1 MTAIARVEVGRFDYE
16 LIGEFKFFKASVRP
30 SIVVRLTDEN
40 GVQGWGQSVP
50 IETWTYETVE
60 SVETTLR
67 HYLAPV
73 ILGAEPSDLAGV
85 HARMDRAIRPSFSV
99 GQPLCKA
106 AVDLACYDLWGRQTN
121 RSVSEILGGAR
132 QRQIKLSWTIQ
143 SPAISEAESQLALA
157 TTGGYD
163 SFNIKIGYPQTP
175 QYDLQLVQTVC
186 NFAPGGFHWA
196 DANTSYDVETAL
208 AMAPKL
214 ADAGLRGLELPLPPN
229 LMRGYQALKRQG
241 ALPIL
246 MDEGIIS
253 PVEVDEFIALKML
266 DGIAMKVARCGGL
279 WNASRIVAL
288 LRGNNLLVFGS
299 GLTDPDL
306 SLAATAHLFAWAGLD
321 TPTALNGPQY
331 IAGRGTTDPAF
342 RANGDMIPVPTA
354 PGLGITVDAR
364 VEKLL
369 SIAAQA

>member
-1 MTAIARVEVGRFDYE
+1 
-16 LIGEFKFFKASVRP
+16 
-30 SIVVRLTDEN
+30 
-40 GVQGWGQSVP
+40 
-50 IETWTYETVE
+50 VE

-214 ADAGLRGLELPLPPN
+214 ADARLRGLESPLPPN

-321 TPTALNGPQY
+321 TPTALKGPQY

>member
-1 MTAIARVEVGRFDYE
+1 MTGIARIEVGRFDYD
-16 LIGEFKFFKASVRP
+16 LVGEFKFFTKGVRP
-30 SIVVRLTDEN
+30 SIVVRLTDDN

-73 ILGAEPSDLAGV
+73 ILDADPSDLAAI
-85 HARMDRAIRPSFSV
+85 HERMDRAIRPSFSV
-99 GQPLCKA
+99 GQPVCKA
-106 AVDLACYDLWGRQTN
+106 AVDLACYDLWGKQTN
-121 RSVSEILGGAR
+121 RSVSELLGGAR
-132 QRQIKLSWTIQ
+132 QRQVRLSWTVN
-143 SPAISEAESQLALA
+143 SPTMADAEAQLALA
-157 TTGGYD
+157 NARGYD

-175 QYDLQLVQTVC
+175 QYDLQLVSMVC

-214 ADAGLRGLELPLPPN
+214 ADAGLQGLESPLPPN
-229 LMRGYQALKRQG
+229 RIRGYQTLKRQG

-246 MDEGIIS
+246 MDEGIVS
-253 PVEVDEFIALKML
+253 PVEVAEFIALDMF

-288 LRGNNLLVFGS
+288 LRERNLLVFGS

-306 SLAATAHLFAWAGLD
+306 SLAATAHLFAWANLD
-321 TPTALNGPQY
+321 PPTALNGPQY
-331 IAGRGTTDPAF
+331 IAGRGTTDPSF
-342 RANGDMIPVPTA
+342 RANGDMIPVPAA
-354 PGLGITVDAR
+354 PGLGITIDAR
-364 VEKLL
+364 AEKSL
-369 SIAAQA
+369 SIAAEA